1 MLQPHTQNY
10 SSVASLAAP
19 RGAGAVFVTALHLL
33 LAYAFLATIDVVPR
47 PFAPPPIDVV
57 TVKPDPGAK
66 VDPPPPEPAM
76 RLPQI
81 GPPIVPEVVIES
93 ADIMFW
99 LERRFPEPG
108 FTPEGPADRAAMEEW
123 VVRSATDHVKAVTI
137 IADKNPT
144 PDVCVF
150 HFTPACGRAQADTR
164 MRLGVTQDVI
174 AVAEMSNGDFYM
186 TRAEVKVTIGGCGG

>member
-1 MLQPHTQNY
+1 MPTSMIGRRGALG
-10 SSVASLAAP
+10 V
-19 RGAGAVFVTALHLL
+19 GAGALL
-33 LAYAFLATIDVVPR
+33 VSVRPR
-47 PFAPPPIDVV
+47 PAAAQLQAPTQAALAKVLGGKTAQEGKVRLELPPIAENGN
-57 TVKPDPGAK
+57 TVPLK
-66 VDPPPPEPAM
+66 VSVDSPM
-76 RLPQI
+76 
-81 GPPIVPEVVIES
+81 
-93 ADIMFW
+93 
-99 LERRFPEPG
+99 
-108 FTPEGPADRAAMEEW
+108 TAA
-123 VVRSATDHVKAVTI
+123 DHVKAVTI